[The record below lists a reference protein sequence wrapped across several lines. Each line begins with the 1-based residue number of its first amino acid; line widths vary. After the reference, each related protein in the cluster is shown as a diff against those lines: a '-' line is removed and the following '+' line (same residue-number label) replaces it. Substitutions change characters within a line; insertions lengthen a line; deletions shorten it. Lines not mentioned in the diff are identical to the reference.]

1 MKRGL
6 QGKLVV
12 QGSSPEPFKSFVPHP
27 LPPAPPIEVNPELL
41 DLMEKAN
48 LALGRLDGLAR
59 LLPDLQ
65 LFLYFYVRKEA
76 VLSSQIEGTQSS
88 LSDLLLF
95 ESREVPGVPLN
106 DVQEVSSYVA
116 ALQFGLKKLR
126 QDFPMSLR
134 LMRDIHRVLLSKGRG
149 ESEEPGEFRKSQNW
163 IGGTR
168 PGNAVYVPPPRDE
181 VVPLMGQLEKFYHE
195 QEGLPVLV
203 KAALMHVQFESV
215 HPFLDGNG
223 RLGRLLITL
232 MLVGDGVL
240 VEPLLYLSLYF
251 KQNRATYYD
260 LLQKVRLE
268 GDWEEWLTFFFT
280 AVLETA
286 QQAVNTAHQILKLF
300 ARDRDRIEKLG
311 RIRGSCILLHSL
323 LQQRPYLSIPAASKE
338 LHLSQPAVTKA
349 MKALEQVGIVEE
361 SSGRAWK
368 RVFVYSSYL
377 RIMSEGTERPRQEKQ
392 SGDWADGATSGP
404 QDGRQRSKIGL

>member
-1 MKRGL
+1 MRRGL
-6 QGKLVV
+6 QGKLVG
-12 QGSSPEPFKSFVPHP
+12 QGSSPEPFNSFVPYP
-27 LPPAPPIEVNPELL
+27 LPPAPPIEFDPELL

-149 ESEEPGEFRKSQNW
+149 EKKESGEFRKNQNW

-181 VVPLMGQLEKFYHE
+181 VVPLMGHLEKFYHE
-195 QEGLPVLV
+195 QKGLPVLV
-203 KAALMHVQFESV
+203 KAALMHVQFESI
-215 HPFLDGNG
+215 HPFLDGNE

-251 KQNRATYYD
+251 KQNRTAYYE

-286 QQAVNTAHQILKLF
+286 QQAVNTAHQVLKLF
-300 ARDRDRIEKLG
+300 ARDRARIEKLG
-311 RIRGSCILLHSL
+311 RIRGSGILLHSL

-338 LHLSQPAVTKA
+338 
-349 MKALEQVGIVEE
+349 QVGIVEE

-368 RVFVYSSYL
+368 RVFAYSTYL
-377 RIMSEGTERPRQEKQ
+377 RIMTEGTERPERLAHENHKE
-392 SGDWADGATSGP
+392 
-404 QDGRQRSKIGL
+404 